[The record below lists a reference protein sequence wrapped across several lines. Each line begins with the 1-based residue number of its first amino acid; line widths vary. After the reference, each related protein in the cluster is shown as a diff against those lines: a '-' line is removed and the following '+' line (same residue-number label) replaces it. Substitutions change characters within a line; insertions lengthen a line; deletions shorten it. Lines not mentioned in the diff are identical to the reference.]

1 MNDRGLREIR
11 VPQLGEGLREA
22 RIVELLREPGSM
34 LRRGDPLYVIETDKT
49 TVELEVPF
57 DGMLVEWRV
66 AAGDVV
72 PIDTTIALITPAPG
86 ETGVG
91 VTVPLMERLIPP
103 RTRHYAQERGIDG
116 VLLASIASTS
126 NKLLPQDIDAYLAR
140 EAPLVPAAIGY
151 REQKV
156 VGGHRALIFRLR
168 RSVSLAIPGTMAIAV
183 RWTSLASPH
192 AGREGPKATPFQAFG
207 YAVAQVAQRHPQFR
221 SVMLGDDRIREYDH
235 VNVGIAMAR
244 PNDELVIAVI
254 RAAERMSLQDFIRA
268 CSAQMRSAIREGDQA
283 AEDTQILLTHLGE
296 FGIPDAVPTLVAP
309 ASSILFLGTPAPG
322 EANARIVLTFDHRLI
337 NGAAAGRFLSELAAF
352 FAPK

>member
-1 MNDRGLREIR
+1 VIDRGLREIR

-22 RIVELLREPGSM
+22 RVVELLREPGSR

-72 PIDTTIALITPAPG
+72 AIDSTVATITPSLGDSGA
-86 ETGVG
+86 GVAS
-91 VTVPLMERLIPP
+91 TLTERMIPP
-103 RTRHYAQERGIDG
+103 RTRHYAKERGISPG
-116 VLLASIASTS
+116 LLASIPSAS
-126 NKLLPQDIDAYLAR
+126 NKLLPQDVDAYLAR
-140 EAPLVPAAIGY
+140 EAPSIPAAIGY
-151 REQKV
+151 RDKKV

-168 RSVSLAIPGTMAIAV
+168 RSATLVIPGTMAVAV
-183 RWTSLASPH
+183 PCNFLASPK
-192 AGREGPKATPFQAFG
+192 ATEGPKATPFQVFG
-207 YAVAQVAQRHPQFR
+207 HAVAQVAQRYPQFR

-244 PNDELVIAVI
+244 PNDELIIAVV
-254 RAAERMSLQDFIRA
+254 RAAERMTLQDFVRA

-283 AEDTQILLTHLGE
+283 ADDTQILLSHLGE

-309 ASSILFLGTPAPG
+309 ASSVLFLGAPAPG

-337 NGAAAGRFLSELAAF
+337 NGAAAARFLSELAASF
-352 FAPK
+352 TRR

>member
-22 RIVELLREPGSM
+22 RVVELLREPGST

-72 PIDTTIALITPAPG
+72 AIDSTIAMITPAPS
-86 ETGVG
+86 ESGVAS
-91 VTVPLMERLIPP
+91 TPTERLIPP
-103 RTRHYAQERGIDG
+103 RTRHYAQERGIDAA
-116 VLLASIASTS
+116 LLASITSTS

-168 RSVSLAIPGTMAIAV
+168 RSATLVIPGTMAVAV
-183 RWTSLASPH
+183 PWNFLASPQ
-192 AGREGPKATPFQAFG
+192 ATDQGPKATPFQVFG
-207 YAVAQVAQRHPQFR
+207 HAVAQVAQRHPQFR

-254 RAAERMSLQDFIRA
+254 RAAERMTLQDFIRA

-283 AEDTQILLTHLGE
+283 AEDTQILLSHLGE

-309 ASSILFLGTPAPG
+309 ASSVLFLGTPAPG
-322 EANARIVLTFDHRLI
+322 EGNARIVLTFDHRLI
-337 NGAAAGRFLSELAAF
+337 NGAAAGRFLSELAASLTRR
-352 FAPK
+352 